1 MQCYRHRR
9 GLALAF
15 LFPIVILLVLV
26 GVVVLAV
33 GSGRKELPPT
43 AQAKPVGPFVAI
55 ALLSIPGAVAVIAG
69 INSVASRGGY
79 QMRTT
84 GNTIAIALAVL
95 MVIGSFVALIRRA
108 SYNGAVR
115 RAQAR
120 VAIAAPL
127 GYTPD
132 GQPIY
137 PVVGYTPDG
146 SPVTADRAPGVRVPG
161 AAGTNGLATAALI
174 CAFFVPVVG
183 AILGFVARS
192 QIART
197 GQDGSG
203 LALAAIVIGV
213 VLTIANVVL
222 VLVMFKGLHG

>member
-1 MQCYRHRR
+1 M
-9 GLALAF
+9 AF
-15 LFPIVILLVLV
+15 LFPVVILLVLV
-26 GVVVLAV
+26 GVVVVAI

-43 AQAKPVGPFVAI
+43 AQAKPIGPFVVLAV
-55 ALLSIPGAVAVIAG
+55 LSIPGAVAVIAG
-69 INSVASRGGY
+69 INSIASHGGY
-79 QMRTT
+79 AMRTR
-84 GNTIAIALAVL
+84 GNAIAI
-95 MVIGSFVALIRRA
+95 VIGVVLVFGSLVALIRRA
-108 SYNGAVR
+108 GYNGAVR

-127 GYTPD
+127 GYTSE

-203 LALAAIVIGV
+203 LALAAIIIGV
-213 VLTIANVVL
+213 VLTIANVVF
-222 VLVMFKGLHG
+222 VLVMLKGLHG

>member
-1 MQCYRHRR
+1 M
-9 GLALAF
+9 AF
-15 LFPIVILLVLV
+15 LIPIVILLVSV
-26 GVVVLAV
+26 GVAMFAMAP
-33 GSGRKELPPT
+33 GRKELPPAT
-43 AQAKPVGPFVAI
+43 QAKPVGPFVAL

-69 INSVASRGGY
+69 INSVASQGGY
-79 QMRTT
+79 EMRTR
-84 GNTIAIALAVL
+84 GNAIAIVIAVVL
-95 MVIGSFVALIRRA
+95 VIGSFVALIRRA
-108 SYNGAVR
+108 RYNGAVR

-127 GYTPD
+127 GYTPE

-146 SPVTADRAPGVRVPG
+146 TPVTADRAPGVRVPA

-197 GQDGSG
+197 GQEGSG
-203 LALAAIVIGV
+203 LALAAIIIGL
-213 VLTIANVVL
+213 VLTIANVAI
-222 VLVMFKGLHG
+222 VLVMFKGLPG